1 MIYSHVKMVN
11 GNFEFLPD
19 SGYEYNEV
27 VYGAQFLNNCSA
39 EELVSLGLYKTEL
52 LPTPNFVGESTG
64 QYRFELNDISGV
76 VGYRPEYTMLTLA
89 EAKTKVVTGINE
101 KAKELLAKATA
112 KYSAAEMAG
121 WETLEREAI
130 QYIAD
135 GTVGNML
142 GGEAFM
148 SNQDVGVLATEV
160 VGNAT
165 NFRNYRNFIV
175 STRYKKTQAVN
186 ALTTIEELIAYDLTI
201 NDGWEVV

>member
-1 MIYSHVKMVN
+1 MIYSHVKMGN

-19 SGYEYNEV
+19 SGYEHNEV
-27 VYGAQFLNNCSA
+27 VYGAQFLANCSI
-39 EELVSLGLYKTEL
+39 EELVSLLLYKTEV
-52 LPTPNFVGESTG
+52 LPTPKFVGEPTG
-64 QYRFELNDISGV
+64 QYHFELNDISGV
-76 VGYRPEYTMLTLA
+76 VGYRPEYTILTLS
-89 EAKTKVVTGINE
+89 EAKTKAVNDINE
-101 KAKELLAKATA
+101 KAKELLAQATV

-130 QYIAD
+130 QYLAD
-135 GTVGNML
+135 GTVGNMI

-148 SNQDVGVLATEV
+148 SNQDVGVLANEV

-165 NFRNYRNFIV
+165 AFRNYRNFIV

-201 NDGWEVV
+201 NDGWIV